1 MKKRLTLVFVVG
13 IFCTVNAHAMPV
25 AAISP
30 TQTGLTFTVSSGCG
44 IGVHRG
50 PFDGCDPVYVYD
62 GYYGAYS
69 RGYRLGYYRG
79 YRRGYYR
86 GYYDAYYRYVR

>member
-1 MKKRLTLVFVVG
+1 MNMRLTLVFVLG
-13 IFCTVNAHAMPV
+13 IHCAPNANAMPIV
-25 AAISP
+25 AISP
-30 TQTGLTFTVSSGCG
+30 AQTRLTIPVSSGCG

-62 GYYGAYS
+62 GYYWAYS

-86 GYYDAYYRYVR
+86 GYYDADYRYVR